1 MEYTTPGTDPRRPG
15 AIPVEQRHL
24 TALFRD
30 PEDAR
35 QAYRTLIDRGYR
47 DEDISIV
54 MSDETR
60 KQHFSEGAGADTEM
74 GNKAAEGAGV
84 GGALGGTIGALV
96 AGAAAIGT
104 TLAIP
109 GIGVLVAG
117 PLAAGLAGAGAG
129 GLAGGVVGALVGM
142 GIPEERVKQYEK
154 GIKSGGTLI
163 AVAPR
168 NDVDARE
175 LEQEWRRHHAEDIH

>member
-1 MEYTTPGTDPRRPG
+1 MEHTTPGTEPRHTG
-15 AIPVEQRHL
+15 AVPTGQRHL

-30 PEDAR
+30 PDDAR
-35 QAYRTLIDRGYR
+35 QAYRALIDRGYR
-47 DEDISIV
+47 DDDISVV

-60 KQHFSEGAGADTEM
+60 KQHFDEGAGVDTEM
-74 GNKAAEGAGV
+74 GNKAAEGAGI
-84 GGALGGTIGALV
+84 GGALGGTIGAVL

-109 GIGVLVAG
+109 GVGVLVAG

-129 GLAGGVVGALVGM
+129 GVTGGLVGALVGM

-154 GIKSGGTLI
+154 GIKSGGTLL
-163 AVAPR
+163 AVTPR
-168 NDVDARE
+168 SDADARE
-175 LEQEWRRHHAEDIH
+175 LEQEWRRHHGEDIH